1 MQNSQFTIEDL
12 QKAIDR
18 VQAASETPPEYIF
31 YVIQP
36 WIDAAPEYFY
46 QDESKPPIRKQMPSK
61 LDPYKEIIN
70 EKLKPCC
77 SYNLIYKF
85 ICKKAG

>member
-31 YVIQP
+31 YVIKP
-36 WIDAAPEYFY
+36 LMDAVPEYFY
-46 QDESKPPIRKQMPSK
+46 QDETGQW
-61 LDPYKEIIN
+61 
-70 EKLKPCC
+70 
-77 SYNLIYKF
+77 
-85 ICKKAG
+85 